1 MVSKLIEQQL
11 KKVQVADLNNYNAD
25 INTYFIKRKV
35 GIKIEEDMGYII
47 HLKDSAFTNNAIIN
61 NWNNGSFPKVRDLK
75 IDVNK
80 KMNNMI
86 KVVSVGY
93 DIETKQDLDRYWSG
107 WLCIDNIDI
116 IEKL

>member
-1 MVSKLIEQQL
+1 MLGKIIEQQL
-11 KKVQVADLNNYNAD
+11 TKVQVADLSNYNKET
-25 INTYFIKRKV
+25 NTYLIKRKTT
-35 GIKIEEDMGYII
+35 IKIEEDKGYII
-47 HLKDSAFTNNAIIN
+47 YLKDSAFDNTAIIN
-61 NWNNGSFPKVRDLK
+61 NWNNGSFPKARYLK

-93 DIETKQDLDRYWSG
+93 DSITKEDLAMYWSG
-107 WLCIDNIDI
+107 WLCIDNFDI